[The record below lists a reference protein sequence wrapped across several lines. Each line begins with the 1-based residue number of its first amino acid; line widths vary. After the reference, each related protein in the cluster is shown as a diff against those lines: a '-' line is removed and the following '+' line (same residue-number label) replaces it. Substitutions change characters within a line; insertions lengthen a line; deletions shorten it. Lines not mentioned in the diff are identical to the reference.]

1 MAKFKLLEMKYQ
13 SYVGIELENTSAELE
28 QLKRDGYFVKEKLL
42 SDDLCLEISNE
53 LDKLWQHQVNL
64 YGKDLLKKIGDW
76 GQIRGMMEYSKVL
89 QDFIINKD
97 IHHWVDQ
104 IVGET
109 SILHLQNGIVL
120 HPSIGHNQAKYH
132 KDFAKDFLSSKTLS
146 LNTFIAI
153 DDFTIENGGTYVVP
167 GTHNFIEKPS
177 EEYIEANKVQITCPK
192 GTVIFFDSTLWH
204 AGGQNNSKDIRRA
217 VNMQWTKPF
226 IKQQLD
232 YPVIMDGKIFKE
244 SKLGQK
250 LGMWTIPPKSVSEYR
265 VTDPKLRTYR
275 GGQG

>member
-1 MAKFKLLEMKYQ
+1 MKYQ
-13 SYVGIELENTSAELE
+13 SYLGIELESSSAELE
-28 QLKRDGYFVKEKLL
+28 QLKRDGYFIKEKLL
-42 SDDLCLEISNE
+42 SNSICNSISLDL
-53 LDKLWQHQVNL
+53 DALWQMQVER
-64 YGKDLLKKIGDW
+64 YGEELLKKIGDW
-76 GQIRGMMEYSKVL
+76 GQIRGMMKDSYHL
-89 QDFIINKD
+89 RDLITNKD
-97 IHHWVDQ
+97 ISYWVDQ

-177 EEYIEANKVQITCPK
+177 EEYIEANKVQITCPR

-204 AGGQNNSKDIRRA
+204 AGGQNKSNEIRRA

-232 YPVIMDGKIFKE
+232 YPVMMNNIIDKE
-244 SKLGQK
+244 SKLAQK
-250 LGMWTIPPKSVSEYR
+250 LGMWTIPPKSVEQYR

>member
-1 MAKFKLLEMKYQ
+1 MKYQ

-64 YGKDLLKKIGDW
+64 YGEDLLKKIGDW

>member
-1 MAKFKLLEMKYQ
+1 MVKFKLLEMKYQ
-13 SYVGIELENTSAELE
+13 SYVGIELESTSAELE

-53 LDKLWQHQVNL
+53 LDKLWEHQVNL

-89 QDFIINKD
+89 QDFIIIKD
-97 IHHWVDQ
+97 IHYWVDQ

-146 LNTFIAI
+146 LNTFVAI

>member
-13 SYVGIELENTSAELE
+13 SYVGIELESTSAELE

-53 LDKLWQHQVNL
+53 LDKLWEHQVNL

-76 GQIRGMMEYSKVL
+76 GQIRGMMEDSKVL

-97 IHHWVDQ
+97 IHYWVDQ

-146 LNTFIAI
+146 LNTFVAI

-232 YPVIMDGKIFKE
+232 YPVMMNNIIDKE
-244 SKLGQK
+244 SKLAQK
-250 LGMWTIPPKSVSEYR
+250 LGMWTIPPKSVEQYR

>member
-1 MAKFKLLEMKYQ
+1 MKYQ

-28 QLKRDGYFVKEKLL
+28 QLKRDGYFIKEKLL
-42 SDDLCLEISNE
+42 SDDLCLQISKE
-53 LDKLWQHQVNL
+53 LDLLWEQQVEL
-64 YGKDLLKKIGDW
+64 YGEGLLKTIGDW
-76 GQIRGMMEYSKVL
+76 GQIRGMMEHSKPL

-97 IHHWVDQ
+97 IHFWVDQ
-104 IVGET
+104 IVGDT

-120 HPSIGHNQAKYH
+120 HPSVGHNQAKYH

-153 DDFTIENGGTYVVP
+153 DDFTVENGGTYVVP

-232 YPVIMDGKIFKE
+232 YPVIMDGKVFKE

>member
-1 MAKFKLLEMKYQ
+1 MVKFKLLEMKYQ
-13 SYVGIELENTSAELE
+13 SYVGIELESTSAELE

-53 LDKLWQHQVNL
+53 LDKLWEHQVNL

-89 QDFIINKD
+89 QDFNINKD
-97 IHHWVDQ
+97 IHYWVDQ

-146 LNTFIAI
+146 LNTFVAI

>member
-1 MAKFKLLEMKYQ
+1 MVKFKLLEMKYQ
-13 SYVGIELENTSAELE
+13 SYVGIELESTSAELE

-53 LDKLWQHQVNL
+53 LDKLWEHQVNL

-97 IHHWVDQ
+97 IHYWVDQ

-146 LNTFIAI
+146 LNTFVAI

>member
-13 SYVGIELENTSAELE
+13 SYVGIELESTSAELE

-53 LDKLWQHQVNL
+53 LDKLWEHQVNL

-76 GQIRGMMEYSKVL
+76 GQIRGMMEDSKVL
-89 QDFIINKD
+89 QDFIIIKD
-97 IHHWVDQ
+97 IHYWVDQ

-146 LNTFIAI
+146 LNTFVAI